1 MGWLVLALGAGIGL
15 GVVMP
20 KAVQRGGA
28 LIRVL
33 LSVLVAA
40 LLFLMGLKIG
50 SDREVLAALPSL
62 GLKSLALG
70 GLPLLFSV
78 LIVWLFTRRRKA

>member
-1 MGWLVLALGAGIGL
+1 LGWLLAALGAGIGL
-15 GVVMP
+15 GVLLSQ
-20 KAVQRGGA
+20 AVQKGSE

-33 LSVLVAA
+33 LGVLVAA

-50 SDREVLAALPSL
+50 GDREILAALPAL

-70 GLPLLFSV
+70 GLPLIFSV
-78 LIVWLFTRRRKA
+78 LLVWLFTRRKS